1 MDALDGLDFS
11 KLSGELM
18 LDYRDVRQEIIGMFD
33 KMWPFWTGVIDE
45 KVRGAMQF
53 DLTLHGEVA
62 KTIERV
68 MGEMGQQS
76 ERMRGLEERLAAAE
90 ARQAAAE
97 QEIQEMKAKQAAAE
111 AKQALLQAEH
121 RSLIDQMLDH

>member
-11 KLSGELM
+11 KLSELM
-18 LDYRDVRQEIIGMFD
+18 LDGGDVRRVIIGMFD
-33 KMWPFWTGVIDE
+33 EVWPFWTGVIDE

-53 DLTLHGEVA
+53 DLTLHGEVT

-90 ARQAAAE
+90 ARQAATE
-97 QEIQEMKAKQAAAE
+97 QELQEMKAKQAAAE